1 MTLNEVKEQ
10 LERLDNELEYKLKE
24 KEILFQKTQPQA
36 VDTTKE
42 NVEGGTRSDKYLNYV
57 ETLEEKNINVE
68 IDKLYQRRRNL
79 ENWLNNELKIL
90 GKYNEIE
97 QLVRYYKEEVQIVDK
112 YTRRSRGLTWKEI
125 GEEIHYSPV
134 WCRKV
139 YKLYKMKR
147 DI

>member
-1 MTLNEVKEQ
+1 MTLTEVKEQ

-90 GKYNEIE
+90 GKYKPFEREIITLRE
-97 QLVRYYKEEVQIVDK
+97 ENHLKWRAISIRVGYSERQCQRIYDKYYKR
-112 YTRRSRGLTWKEI
+112 TR
-125 GEEIHYSPV
+125 
-134 WCRKV
+134 
-139 YKLYKMKR
+139 KR
-147 DI
+147 RTHL

>member
-1 MTLNEVKEQ
+1 MTLTEVKEQ

-57 ETLEEKNINVE
+57 ETIEEKNINVE

-97 QLVRYYKEEVQIVDK
+97 QLVRYYKEEVQVIDK
-112 YTRRSRGLTWKEI
+112 YTRRRRGLTWQEI
-125 GEEIHYSPV
+125 GEKIHYSPV

>member
-1 MTLNEVKEQ
+1 MTLTEVKEQ

-90 GKYNEIE
+90 GKYKPFEREIITLRE
-97 QLVRYYKEEVQIVDK
+97 EKHLKWRAISIRVGYSERQCQRIYDKYYKR
-112 YTRRSRGLTWKEI
+112 TR
-125 GEEIHYSPV
+125 
-134 WCRKV
+134 
-139 YKLYKMKR
+139 KR
-147 DI
+147 RTHL